1 MRTTQYYYL
10 NGVSENGTIEFE
22 APDGTHITH
31 IGIQVPF
38 RPFMVWRAYE
48 IMKENE
54 SIAQSNENTS
64 DDSSNEDA
72 PIEEEPSISIDE
84 NSDKDVIINDEPY
97 VINPNGIL
105 EFDDIYLEEITISFP
120 LFFDSMMDK
129 DHAVLREIIVEIGV
143 SPDD

>member
-48 IMKENE
+48 IIKENE
-54 SIAQSNENTS
+54 SIAQSNENI
-64 DDSSNEDA
+64 
-72 PIEEEPSISIDE
+72 PVGEEPGTPIDE
-84 NSDKDVIINDEPY
+84 SSDMDIIINDEPY

-105 EFDDIYLEEITISFP
+105 ECDDIYLEEITISFP
-120 LFFDSMMDK
+120 LFFDGMMNK
-129 DHAVLREIIVEIGV
+129 DHAVLRETIVEIGV

>member
-48 IMKENE
+48 IIKKNE
-54 SIAQSNENTS
+54 SIARLNENLS
-64 DDSSNEDA
+64 A
-72 PIEEEPSISIDE
+72 EEEPIPSIDE
-84 NSDKDVIINDEPY
+84 NSDMDIIINDEPY

-105 EFDDIYLEEITISFP
+105 EFDDIYLEEITILFP

-129 DHAVLREIIVEIGV
+129 NDAVLRETIVEIGV